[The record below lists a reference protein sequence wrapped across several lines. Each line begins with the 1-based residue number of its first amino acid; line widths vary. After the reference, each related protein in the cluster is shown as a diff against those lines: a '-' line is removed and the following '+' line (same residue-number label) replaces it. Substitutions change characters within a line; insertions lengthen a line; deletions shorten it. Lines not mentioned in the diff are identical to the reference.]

1 MGDKMQYNIW
11 LLNNILS
18 RFNKLINKSTNIGEK
33 VLHSTDNLSVAASEL
48 SSTSLE
54 QSSAVKEILATMED
68 SSALSQNIASTIV
81 SVSNDSEKTFKDV
94 LHGFEILQVI
104 MKQNEEINNANI
116 SIIEGIKDLEKQIEN
131 IGNVISIINDIADQ
145 TRIIAFNAELESVS
159 AGAEG
164 HNFHIVSTE
173 IRRLANNTLNSV
185 SETKKYIETIQTSAQ
200 NLIASSN
207 TGTALI
213 SEEMELTKELENRF
227 TEIKNKADLS
237 ATKSSEISEIINQ
250 QTTSFGQIVITLRQ
264 ISASIDGFTTMTKA
278 LNDTAVQMQQ
288 VASKLTTIQQ
298 S

>member
-1 MGDKMQYNIW
+1 M
-11 LLNNILS
+11 
-18 RFNKLINKSTNIGEK
+18 
-33 VLHSTDNLSVAASEL
+33 
-48 SSTSLE
+48 
-54 QSSAVKEILATMED
+54 
-68 SSALSQNIASTIV
+68 
-81 SVSNDSEKTFKDV
+81 
-94 LHGFEILQVI
+94 
-104 MKQNEEINNANI
+104 
-116 SIIEGIKDLEKQIEN
+116 
-131 IGNVISIINDIADQ
+131 
-145 TRIIAFNAELESVS
+145 
-159 AGAEG
+159 
-164 HNFHIVSTE
+164 
-173 IRRLANNTLNSV
+173 NSV